1 MTRHRPDPQ
10 GRHMRSS
17 IALLVVFLAACSSSK
32 ESASAADAGTGS
44 GQDTLSGSGDTTGP
58 GSGATDTG
66 PADTGTSACEL
77 TLPPATG
84 TACDCLGATRDFPFN
99 ATGPLTCSCTDRG
112 WACAAVEPEPDT
124 TGDDT
129 NADTTPADTTVD
141 DTPADTTADTTVDD
155 TNADTTVDDTT
166 ADTTVDDTTPD
177 TTPVGPCEAGGGVCL
192 GMGGECETVGGTS
205 YPAGN
210 SQCVFTGELGSC
222 CIPPAAEPTGDTCAD
237 RGGLCAPI
245 AGCNFTN
252 GSFAPTPTPSCSRFN
267 PGIICCVPNSVCGE
281 ETMRCCDTM
290 ASFRP
295 ACDRGQWIC
304 TIEGTTMLPIS
315 ECP

>member
-1 MTRHRPDPQ
+1 MTRACPEPQ

-17 IALLVVFLAACSSSK
+17 IIVLVACLAACSSK
-32 ESASAADAGTGS
+32 ESVSTGDSDAGS
-44 GQDTLSGSGDTTGP
+44 GQDTSVGSGDAMGSGSGNDADTTP
-58 GSGATDTG
+58 EDTG
-66 PADTGTSACEL
+66 ALACEL

-84 TACDCLGATRDFPFN
+84 TACDCLGATRDFPMN

-129 NADTTPADTTVD
+129 NADTTADAT
-141 DTPADTTADTTVDD
+141 
-155 TNADTTVDDTT
+155 ADTTVDDTT
-166 ADTTVDDTTPD
+166 ADTTVDDTTADTTVDDTTVD

-222 CIPPAAEPTGDTCAD
+222 CIPPAVQPTGDTCAD

-252 GSFAPTPTPSCSRFN
+252 SAFAPTPTPSCGFG
-267 PGIICCVPNSVCGE
+267 GIICCVPNTVCGE
-281 ETMRCCDTM
+281 ETTRCCDTM

-304 TIEGTTMLPIS
+304 TIDGTTMLPIS

>member
-1 MTRHRPDPQ
+1 
-10 GRHMRSS
+10 MRSS
-17 IALLVVFLAACSSSK
+17 IIVLVACLAACSSK
-32 ESASAADAGTGS
+32 ESVSTGDSDAGS
-44 GQDTLSGSGDTTGP
+44 GQDTSAGSGDATGSGSGNDADTTP
-58 GSGATDTG
+58 EDTG
-66 PADTGTSACEL
+66 ASACEL

-99 ATGPLTCSCTDRG
+99 ATGPLTCNCTPSG
-112 WACAAVEPEPDT
+112 WTCAAVEPDPDT

-129 NADTTPADTTVD
+129 TADTTP
-141 DTPADTTADTTVDD
+141 
-155 TNADTTVDDTT
+155 ADTTVDDTT

-177 TTPVGPCEAGGGVCL
+177 DTTVDDTTPDDTTPDDTSADTTPDTTPVGLCEAGGGVCL
-192 GMGGECETVGGTS
+192 GMGGPCETVGGTP
-205 YPAGN
+205 YPAGDG
-210 SQCVFTGELGSC
+210 QCLFTGERGSC
-222 CIPPAAEPTGDTCAD
+222 CIPPAVQPTGDTCAA

-252 GSFAPTPTPSCSRFN
+252 SAFAPTPTPSCGFG
-267 PGIICCVPNSVCGE
+267 GIICCVPNTVCGE

-290 ASFRP
+290 TSFRP

-304 TIEGTTMLPIS
+304 TIDGTTMLPIS

>member
-1 MTRHRPDPQ
+1 
-10 GRHMRSS
+10 MRSS
-17 IALLVVFLAACSSSK
+17 IIVLVACLAACSSK
-32 ESASAADAGTGS
+32 ESVSTGDSDAGS
-44 GQDTLSGSGDTTGP
+44 GQDTSAGSGDATGSGSGNDADTTP
-58 GSGATDTG
+58 EDTG
-66 PADTGTSACEL
+66 ASACEL

-124 TGDDT
+124 T
-129 NADTTPADTTVD
+129 A
-141 DTPADTTADTTVDD
+141 
-155 TNADTTVDDTT
+155 DDTT
-166 ADTTVDDTTPD
+166 ADTAVDDTTPDDTTPDDTAADTAVDDTTDDTTADTTPD
-177 TTPVGPCEAGGGVCL
+177 TTPVGPCEAGGGVCI
-192 GMGGECETVGGTS
+192 GMGGPCETVGGTP

-222 CIPPAAEPTGDTCAD
+222 CVPPPAQPTGDTCAD
-237 RGGLCAPI
+237 RGGVCAPI

-252 GSFAPTPTPSCSRFN
+252 SAFAPTPTPSCGFG
-267 PGIICCVPNSVCGE
+267 GIICCVPNTVCGE

-290 ASFRP
+290 TSFRP

-304 TIEGTTMLPIS
+304 TIDGTTMLPIS

>member
-1 MTRHRPDPQ
+1 
-10 GRHMRSS
+10 MRSS
-17 IALLVVFLAACSSSK
+17 IIVLVACLAACSSK
-32 ESASAADAGTGS
+32 ESASAADAGS
-44 GQDTLSGSGDTTGP
+44 GQDTSDGSGDAT
-58 GSGATDTG
+58 GSGSENDADTT
-66 PADTGTSACEL
+66 PEDTGTSACEL

-84 TACDCLGATRDFPFN
+84 TACDCLGATREFPLN
-99 ATGPLTCSCTDRG
+99 ATGPLTCSCTDGG
-112 WACAAVEPEPDT
+112 WTCAAVEPDPDT
-124 TGDDT
+124 T
-129 NADTTPADTTVD
+129 A
-141 DTPADTTADTTVDD
+141 DD

-166 ADTTVDDTTPD
+166 ADTAVDDTTADTTVEDTTADTMPD
-177 TTPVGPCEAGGGVCL
+177 TTLAGPCEAGGGVCL

-222 CIPPAAEPTGDTCAD
+222 CIPPAVQPTGDTCAD
-237 RGGLCAPI
+237 RGGVCAPI

-252 GSFAPTPTPSCSRFN
+252 SSFAPTPTPSCSRFN

-281 ETMRCCDTM
+281 ETMRCCDAMT
-290 ASFRP
+290 SFRP

-304 TIEGTTMLPIS
+304 TIDGTTMLPIS